1 MMIIFEFTYPYLKY
15 DLFLQNVRNTR
26 ILSTTYAIQLVL
38 FLFVPLRLHEGKHV
52 RTICLFICT

>member
-1 MMIIFEFTYPYLKY
+1 MMIIFEFTYPYMKY
-15 DLFLQNVRNTR
+15 DLFLQNVRKR